1 MARPDPDEPLLMSV
15 LDRLLTGDTPQG
27 RMGRGQYL
35 SSLRRSVR
43 RDLEALLNTRQ
54 RCLSW
59 PPDLEELAT
68 SAVAYGVPDFTAMN
82 VASDVERDNLR
93 ASIEDLIRRF
103 EPRFKQVSV
112 SIRENA
118 DTLDRTLRFRIDAI
132 MHAEPMPEHLVF
144 DSFVDPASRAVR
156 IRED

>member
-1 MARPDPDEPLLMSV
+1 MARTDPDEPLLMSV

-35 SSLRRSVR
+35 SALRRAVR

-59 PPDLEELAT
+59 PADLEELAT
-68 SAVAYGVPDFTAMN
+68 SSVAYGVPDFTAMN
-82 VASDVERDNLR
+82 VASDTERDNLR

-103 EPRFKQVSV
+103 EPRFKTVSV
-112 SIRENA
+112 SVREST